1 MLTAFTAGLAGAWLY
16 VQTRA
21 PQTIQ
26 IELTSDPFPLVVGP
40 NTLSVQVIDASGAAI
55 ENATVRIDASLAMG
69 GQLPMHGTSS
79 QAVDGWYDIDV
90 TIPMKERWYVTV
102 TAEIPGQSQPV
113 TDWFTTWVFQIPQS
127 SVSLSTTYQSE
138 YEMVRERQAHPEQYW
153 IVIPPGTAA
162 QIREGHGDD
171 IMPAEIRMSVDSLN
185 TLVIQNNDIAD
196 HTIGPFFV
204 RAGEKLRQTF
214 TTPQVYQGVC
224 STRHDGVFEIIV
236 E

>member
-1 MLTAFTAGLAGAWLY
+1 M
-16 VQTRA
+16 QSRA

-26 IELTSDPFPLVVGP
+26 IQLSSSPFPLVVGP
-40 NTLSVQVIDASGAAI
+40 NILAVQVTDASGAPV
-55 ENATVRIDASLAMG
+55 ENATVSVEATLAMG
-69 GQLPMHGTSS
+69 GQLPMHGTAS
-79 QAVDGWYDIDV
+79 QAVDGWYDIPI

-102 TAEIPGQSQPV
+102 TAEIPGMSEPV
-113 TDWFTTWVFQIPQS
+113 TDWFTTWVFAIPQQ
-127 SVSLSTTYQSE
+127 SVSLRTTYQSE
-138 YEMVRERQAHPEQYW
+138 YGLARERAEHPEQYW

-171 IMPAEIRMSVDSLN
+171 IMPAEIRMSVGGVN

-204 RAGEKLRQTF
+204 RAGETLRQKF
-214 TTPQVYQGVC
+214 TTPQIYQGVC